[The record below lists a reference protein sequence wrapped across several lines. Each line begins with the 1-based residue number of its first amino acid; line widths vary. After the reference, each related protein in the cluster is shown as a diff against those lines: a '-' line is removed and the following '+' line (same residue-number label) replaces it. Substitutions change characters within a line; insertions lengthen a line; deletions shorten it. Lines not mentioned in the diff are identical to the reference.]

1 MAKADARARAA
12 ARKGQARSTPA
23 EQDRATE
30 VAADDDAVTDAR
42 PARAGGG
49 PAGTAASANRPA
61 STASRPASTAG
72 RAAST
77 AGRTASTASR
87 PAATQRGS
95 SGDAGRI
102 AQRTDSGAGRRDG
115 AGARR
120 DSGAGGRRDGGAL
133 APLIVPR
140 WLPITSL
147 ALILIGL
154 ALSAYLTYEHYTAS
168 ATLACSDNG
177 VVNCLQVTTSAQ
189 SKVFGIPVALLG
201 LVYFVAML
209 PACLPA
215 AWRSR
220 SPWLRNGRVVAG
232 IVGIG
237 FVFYLLYSEL
247 FTIGKICLYCT
258 GVHVVTVA
266 LFAVVLFGQASV
278 TAPEDR

>member
-1 MAKADARARAA
+1 
-12 ARKGQARSTPA
+12 
-23 EQDRATE
+23 
-30 VAADDDAVTDAR
+30 V
-42 PARAGGG
+42 
-49 PAGTAASANRPA
+49 ASANRPA
-61 STASRPASTAG
+61 STTGRPASIG
-72 RAAST
+72 SRA
-77 AGRTASTASR
+77 
-87 PAATQRGS
+87 AATQRGS
-95 SGDAGRI
+95 SSDAGRT
-102 AQRTDSGAGRRDG
+102 AQRADSGAERRDG
-115 AGARR
+115 A
-120 DSGAGGRRDGGAL
+120 SGRRDGGESGRRDGRAL

-220 SPWLRNGRVVAG
+220 SSWLRNGRIVAG

>member
-12 ARKGQARSTPA
+12 ARKGQSQSTPA
-23 EQDRATE
+23 ERDPATE
-30 VAADDDAVTDAR
+30 QVDDDLPAAA
-42 PARAGGG
+42 PAR
-49 PAGTAASANRPA
+49 PAGTASSTANRAA
-61 STASRPASTAG
+61 STASRPASTTR
-72 RAAST
+72 RAASM
-77 AGRTASTASR
+77 
-87 PAATQRGS
+87 
-95 SGDAGRI
+95 
-102 AQRTDSGAGRRDG
+102 AQRSAPVVANGGSGRRDTG
-115 AGARR
+115 
-120 DSGAGGRRDGGAL
+120 SGGRVGGRRDGGAL
-133 APLIVPR
+133 GPLIVPR

-147 ALILIGL
+147 ALVVIGL
-154 ALSAYLTYEHYTAS
+154 ALSVYLTYEHYTAS

-220 SPWLRNGRVVAG
+220 SPWLRNGRIAAG

-237 FVFYLLYSEL
+237 FVFYLLYAEL

>member
-12 ARKGQARSTPA
+12 ARKEQSRSTPA
-23 EQDRATE
+23 AGDRAAEAT
-30 VAADDDAVTDAR
+30 DDDSPAAA
-42 PARAGGG
+42 PAR
-49 PAGTAASANRPA
+49 PAGTASAGTASSTSNRAASTANRPA
-61 STASRPASTAG
+61 STTR
-72 RAAST
+72 RAAT
-77 AGRTASTASR
+77 AA
-87 PAATQRGS
+87 QRGAPVVVN
-95 SGDAGRI
+95 GG
-102 AQRTDSGAGRRDG
+102 TGRRDTG
-115 AGARR
+115 PGRG
-120 DSGAGGRRDGGAL
+120 DDGRRNDSAL
-133 APLIVPR
+133 GPLIVPR

-147 ALILIGL
+147 ALVVIGL
-154 ALSAYLTYEHYTAS
+154 ALSVYLTYEHFTAS

-209 PACLPA
+209 PACLPV

-220 SPWLRNGRVVAG
+220 SPWLRNGRTAAG

-237 FVFYLLYSEL
+237 FVFYLLYAEL

>member
-12 ARKGQARSTPA
+12 ARKGQSRSTPA
-23 EQDRATE
+23 ERDRATD
-30 VAADDDAVTDAR
+30 AADDEPPTAAPAR
-42 PARAGGG
+42 PA
-49 PAGTAASANRPA
+49 GTTSRTANRGSFAANRPA
-61 STASRPASTAG
+61 STTG
-72 RAAST
+72 RAAS
-77 AGRTASTASR
+77 A
-87 PAATQRGS
+87 
-95 SGDAGRI
+95 
-102 AQRTDSGAGRRDG
+102 AQRSSPAVPNG
-115 AGARR
+115 
-120 DSGAGGRRDGGAL
+120 SAL
-133 APLIVPR
+133 GPLIVPR

-147 ALILIGL
+147 ALVVIGL
-154 ALSAYLTYEHYTAS
+154 ALSVYLTYEHYTAS

-220 SPWLRNGRVVAG
+220 SPWLRNGRIAAG

-237 FVFYLLYSEL
+237 FVFYLLYAEL

>member
-12 ARKGQARSTPA
+12 ARKGQSRSTPA
-23 EQDRATE
+23 ERDRTAE
-30 VAADDDAVTDAR
+30 AADDDSPAAA
-42 PARAGGG
+42 PARS
-49 PAGTAASANRPA
+49 AGTASPTANRGSFAANRPA
-61 STASRPASTAG
+61 SA
-72 RAAST
+72 
-77 AGRTASTASR
+77 
-87 PAATQRGS
+87 
-95 SGDAGRI
+95 
-102 AQRTDSGAGRRDG
+102 AQRSAPAVANGGAGRRDG
-115 AGARR
+115 
-120 DSGAGGRRDGGAL
+120 SAL
-133 APLIVPR
+133 GPLIVPR

-147 ALILIGL
+147 ALVVIGL
-154 ALSAYLTYEHYTAS
+154 ALSVYLTYEHYTAS

-201 LVYFVAML
+201 LLYFVAML

-220 SPWLRNGRVVAG
+220 SPWLRNGRIAAG

-237 FVFYLLYSEL
+237 FVFYLLYAEL

>member
-12 ARKGQARSTPA
+12 ARKGLSRSTPA
-23 EQDRATE
+23 ERDRATE
-30 VAADDDAVTDAR
+30 AVADDEAVTDLG
-42 PARAGGG
+42 PARAAGG
-49 PAGTAASANRPA
+49 PARTAAS
-61 STASRPASTAG
+61 ASRPASTTGRTPPTTDRTARTG
-72 RAAST
+72 SRAA
-77 AGRTASTASR
+77 AI
-87 PAATQRGS
+87 QRGS
-95 SGDAGRI
+95 SGDAGPT
-102 AQRTDSGAGRRDG
+102 AQRADSGAERRDSAGARRDVGAAGRRDG
-115 AGARR
+115 R
-120 DSGAGGRRDGGAL
+120 AL

-177 VVNCLQVTTSAQ
+177 VVNCLQVTTSTQ

-209 PACLPA
+209 PACVPA

-220 SPWLRNGRVVAG
+220 SPWLRNGRIVAG

-266 LFAVVLFGQASV
+266 LFAVVLIGQASV
-278 TAPEDR
+278 AAPEDR

>member
-1 MAKADARARAA
+1 
-12 ARKGQARSTPA
+12 
-23 EQDRATE
+23 
-30 VAADDDAVTDAR
+30 
-42 PARAGGG
+42 
-49 PAGTAASANRPA
+49 
-61 STASRPASTAG
+61 
-72 RAAST
+72 
-77 AGRTASTASR
+77 
-87 PAATQRGS
+87 
-95 SGDAGRI
+95 
-102 AQRTDSGAGRRDG
+102 
-115 AGARR
+115 
-120 DSGAGGRRDGGAL
+120 
-133 APLIVPR
+133 VPR
-140 WLPITSL
+140 WLPIASL
-147 ALILIGL
+147 ALVVIGL

-209 PACLPA
+209 PVCLPA

-220 SPWLRNGRVVAG
+220 SPWLRNGRIAAG

-266 LFAVVLFGQASV
+266 LFAVLLFGQASV

>member
-1 MAKADARARAA
+1 MAKADARA
-12 ARKGQARSTPA
+12 
-23 EQDRATE
+23 
-30 VAADDDAVTDAR
+30 
-42 PARAGGG
+42 
-49 PAGTAASANRPA
+49 NRPA
-61 STASRPASTAG
+61 STTR
-72 RAAST
+72 RAAS
-77 AGRTASTASR
+77 
-87 PAATQRGS
+87 AAHRS
-95 SGDAGRI
+95 APVVANGD
-102 AQRTDSGAGRRDG
+102 
-115 AGARR
+115 
-120 DSGAGGRRDGGAL
+120 GGRRDIGSGRRDDGGRNGGAL
-133 APLIVPR
+133 APLVVPR

-147 ALILIGL
+147 ALVLIGL
-154 ALSAYLTYEHYTAS
+154 ALSGYLTYEHYTAS

-201 LVYFVAML
+201 LLYFVAML

-220 SPWLRNGRVVAG
+220 SRWLRNGRVAAG

-237 FVFYLLYSEL
+237 FVFYLLYAEL

>member
-1 MAKADARARAA
+1 MARADARARAA
-12 ARKGQARSTPA
+12 ARKGQSRSTPA
-23 EQDRATE
+23 ERDRATE
-30 VAADDDAVTDAR
+30 AADDDSSAAAPAR
-42 PARAGGG
+42 PAG
-49 PAGTAASANRPA
+49 AASSTATPTASTANRPA
-61 STASRPASTAG
+61 SST
-72 RAAST
+72 R
-77 AGRTASTASR
+77 RTASA
-87 PAATQRGS
+87 
-95 SGDAGRI
+95 
-102 AQRTDSGAGRRDG
+102 AQRSAPGVGNGGAGRRDTG
-115 AGARR
+115 
-120 DSGAGGRRDGGAL
+120 SGRRDDGSGRRDDGRRTSDAL
-133 APLIVPR
+133 GPLIVPR

-147 ALILIGL
+147 ALVVIGL
-154 ALSAYLTYEHYTAS
+154 ALSVYLTYEHYTAS

-201 LVYFVAML
+201 LLYFVAML

-220 SPWLRNGRVVAG
+220 SPWLRNGRIAAG

-237 FVFYLLYSEL
+237 FVFYLLYAEL

>member
-12 ARKGQARSTPA
+12 ARKGQSRSTPA
-23 EQDRATE
+23 ERDRVTE
-30 VAADDDAVTDAR
+30 AVADDEAVTDVR
-42 PARAGGG
+42 PGRAGGG
-49 PAGTAASANRPA
+49 PARTAASANRPA
-61 STASRPASTAG
+61 SS
-72 RAAST
+72 
-77 AGRTASTASR
+77 AGRTAPTTGRTARTGSR
-87 PAATQRGS
+87 AATQRGS
-95 SGDAGRI
+95 SGDASPT
-102 AQRTDSGAGRRDG
+102 AQRADNGAERRDGASGRRDG
-115 AGARR
+115 R
-120 DSGAGGRRDGGAL
+120 AL

-140 WLPITSL
+140 WLPITSV

-220 SPWLRNGRVVAG
+220 SPWLRNGRIVAG

-266 LFAVVLFGQASV
+266 LFAVVLIGQASV
-278 TAPEDR
+278 AAPEDR

>member
-1 MAKADARARAA
+1 
-12 ARKGQARSTPA
+12 
-23 EQDRATE
+23 
-30 VAADDDAVTDAR
+30 
-42 PARAGGG
+42 
-49 PAGTAASANRPA
+49 
-61 STASRPASTAG
+61 
-72 RAAST
+72 
-77 AGRTASTASR
+77 
-87 PAATQRGS
+87 GS
-95 SGDAGRI
+95 
-102 AQRTDSGAGRRDG
+102 
-115 AGARR
+115 
-120 DSGAGGRRDGGAL
+120 GRRDGGRRGTGSGRRDGSAL

-140 WLPITSL
+140 WLPITSV
-147 ALILIGL
+147 ALVLIGL
-154 ALSAYLTYEHYTAS
+154 ALSVYLTYEHYTAS

-201 LVYFVAML
+201 LIYFVAML

-220 SPWLRNGRVVAG
+220 SPWLRNGRIAAG
-232 IVGIG
+232 VVGIG

>member
-1 MAKADARARAA
+1 MAKADARARGG
-12 ARKGQARSTPA
+12 ARKGRARPTPA
-23 EQDRATE
+23 ASNQTAEP
-30 VAADDDAVTDAR
+30 ADDDSPAASSAR
-42 PARAGGG
+42 PGG
-49 PAGTAASANRPA
+49 AASSTANRAASTANRPA
-61 STASRPASTAG
+61 SSG
-72 RAAST
+72 
-77 AGRTASTASR
+77 R
-87 PAATQRGS
+87 PAASAPQHSAHG
-95 SGDAGRI
+95 
-102 AQRTDSGAGRRDG
+102 
-115 AGARR
+115 
-120 DSGAGGRRDGGAL
+120 
-133 APLIVPR
+133 PLIVPR
-140 WLPITSL
+140 WLPVTSV
-147 ALILIGL
+147 ALVVIGL

-201 LVYFVAML
+201 LLYFVAML

-220 SPWLRNGRVVAG
+220 SPWLRNGRIAGG

-237 FVFYLLYSEL
+237 FVFYLLYAEL

-278 TAPEDR
+278 SAPEDR

>member
-12 ARKGQARSTPA
+12 ARKGQSRSTAA
-23 EQDRATE
+23 EGDRATGATDDGSP
-30 VAADDDAVTDAR
+30 AAA
-42 PARAGGG
+42 PAGPTGTASSTSNRAGSIANQ
-49 PAGTAASANRPA
+49 PAWTARRAT
-61 STASRPASTAG
+61 STPQRSSPVLATG
-72 RAAST
+72 R
-77 AGRTASTASR
+77 
-87 PAATQRGS
+87 
-95 SGDAGRI
+95 
-102 AQRTDSGAGRRDG
+102 AGRRNG
-115 AGARR
+115 
-120 DSGAGGRRDGGAL
+120 SAL
-133 APLIVPR
+133 GPLIVPR

-147 ALILIGL
+147 ALVVIGL
-154 ALSAYLTYEHYTAS
+154 ALSVYLTYEHYTAS

-220 SPWLRNGRVVAG
+220 SPWLRNGRIAAG

-237 FVFYLLYSEL
+237 FVFYLLYAEL